1 MARKLLFVDRDGTLV
16 REPHD
21 YQIDDLSKISF
32 LPGVIHAMKSLVD
45 MGYEPV
51 MVTNQDGLGGEG
63 YPLDKFQVAMDK
75 ILEIFEGEGVKFLK
89 VCVDEHFPED
99 NHPNRKPNTG
109 MVTELITSDD
119 FDLANSYMV
128 GDRSTDAMF
137 ARNVGCRS
145 ITIKDPDSADG
156 EAKVKIKSDEPI
168 ATTHVTSWAELV
180 EHVRKEQAATAA

>member
-32 LPGVIHAMKSLVD
+32 LPGVIHAMKALVD
-45 MGYEPV
+45 LGYEPV
-51 MVTNQDGLGGEG
+51 IVTNQDGLGSES
-63 YPLDKFQVAMDK
+63 YPLDKFQKAMDK

-109 MVTELITSDD
+109 MVTELIVSDE
-119 FDLANSYMV
+119 FDLANSYMI

-156 EAKVKIKSDEPI
+156 EKKVKIKSDEPI
-168 ATTHVTSWAELV
+168 ATTHVTSWKELV
-180 EHVRKEQAATAA
+180 DHVRKEQAEVA